1 MDLTQNTPIVGG
13 IVASGRRVHGFFEP
27 KEMVNSATY
36 CTMLSRKAVVKVL
49 KEENLILCH
58 DQAHPHISKMTSE
71 YLANEGIN
79 TMTTHGRSPDAMSIE
94 NIFVIMKRRL
104 EGVPTN
110 TIEEVKTEM
119 TKVWRGLPNAYLEEL
134 CTSMRRRCSGII
146 KNIGY
151 RVLDVIRCTTI
162 NYLMLEQFIFFLI

>member
-1 MDLTQNTPIVGG
+1 M
-13 IVASGRRVHGFFEP
+13 A
-27 KEMVNSATY
+27 NSATY
-36 CTMLSRKAVVKVL
+36 CTMLSRKAAVKVL

-94 NIFVIMKRRL
+94 NVFVIMKRRL

-110 TIEEVKTEM
+110 TIEEVKTEV
-119 TKVWRGLPNAYLEEL
+119 TKVWRGLPNAYLEGRSSAL
-134 CTSMRRRCSGII
+134 
-146 KNIGY
+146 
-151 RVLDVIRCTTI
+151 L
-162 NYLMLEQFIFFLI
+162 